1 MEAGRSLLAGRAE
14 KCTYNKVY
22 SGPPSFL
29 YSPGASVLRESPIP
43 FVTTEVAQGVG
54 REREGAAKIVSNR
67 ITGCVVVSMFAN
79 PFLSSTR
86 ETSIVLRRFG
96 RLSQYSS
103 IFAQDH
109 KEHKVVLKQMVVCV
123 AGCAFEIKTEE
134 SKNNARRFI
143 LT

>member
-1 MEAGRSLLAGRAE
+1 
-14 KCTYNKVY
+14 
-22 SGPPSFL
+22 
-29 YSPGASVLRESPIP
+29 
-43 FVTTEVAQGVG
+43 
-54 REREGAAKIVSNR
+54 
-67 ITGCVVVSMFAN
+67 MFAN

-86 ETSIVLRRFG
+86 ETSIGLRRFG

-109 KEHKVVLKQMVVCV
+109 KEHKVVLKQMAVCV

-134 SKNNARRFI
+134 SKNNARHVI